1 MLTHRVAVAAYI
13 FRAGKVLLLRRSTA
27 PCTFAP
33 PGGKLEVGE
42 DPLEGLRREV
52 VEETGLEI
60 SVVGVAH
67 TWYGR
72 VTSGD
77 DPLLCI
83 NFLATSERGDP
94 RLSDEHTE
102 WQWVGRAELADGS
115 FRTQDEHGNGYRA
128 ASLLDAFDCYERWL
142 TTH

>member
-1 MLTHRVAVAAYI
+1 MLTHRVAVAAYV
-13 FRAGKVLLLRRSTA
+13 FRGGKVLLLKRAT
-27 PCTFAP
+27 PPQTFAP

-42 DPLEGLRREV
+42 DPLAGLHREV
-52 VEETGLEI
+52 FEETGLEI
-60 SVVGVAH
+60 EVVGVAH

-77 DPLLCI
+77 DLLLCI
-83 NFLATSERGDP
+83 NFLATSEHGEP

-102 WQWVGRAELADGS
+102 WTWVARAELENGT
-115 FRTQDEHGNGYRA
+115 FRTQDEQGNGYRA
-128 ASLLDAFDCYERWL
+128 ISLLEAFDSFARWM

>member
-1 MLTHRVAVAAYI
+1 MLTHRVAVAAYV
-13 FRAGKVLLLRRSTA
+13 FRDGKVLLLRRAT
-27 PCTFAP
+27 PPRTFAP

-42 DPLEGLRREV
+42 DPLVGLRREV
-52 VEETGLEI
+52 AEETGLEVDI
-60 SVVGVAH
+60 VGVAH

-83 NFLATSERGDP
+83 NYLATSGSGEP
-94 RLSDEHTE
+94 RLSEEHTD
-102 WQWVGRAELADGS
+102 WQWVARAELENGS
-115 FRTQDEHGNGYRA
+115 FRTQDEDGNGYRA
-128 ASLLDAFDCYERWL
+128 ASLIEAFDHFERWL